1 MHGVVTT
8 CHTNLGMAWPMVTF
22 QFYSFPSDK
31 PENLSLRLGSSPQVE
46 LTVMENDTIPFT
58 CQADGR
64 PTARMTLSREG
75 GSVVSSGLSPLS
87 HSLRSAQ
94 CSDTG
99 TYLCSADNVIG
110 QDPGTASVKL
120 YVRCKSVVCVCVCV
134 GRTEEGG
141 RRNKKVV

>member
-1 MHGVVTT
+1 MHEVVTT
-8 CHTNLGMAWPMVTF
+8 SHTNLGLAWSMITF

-58 CQADGR
+58 CEADGR
-64 PTARMTLSREG
+64 PTARMTLSREE
-75 GSVVSSGLSPLS
+75 GSVVSGGLSPLF

-99 TYLCSADNVIG
+99 TYICSADNVIG
-110 QDPGTASVKL
+110 QGPGTASVKL
-120 YVRCKSVVCVCVCV
+120 YVRCKSVVCECV
-134 GRTEEGG
+134 
-141 RRNKKVV
+141 